1 MTHKAHRA
9 AQAGLFPVGNVE
21 IPVLPTIHATTVL
34 FPDTRALA
42 PLDRDSLSRSG
53 GSPYDNFYYGGV
65 GTPTT
70 EAFSRT
76 VAGLEGGTHA
86 VLAPSGQSAL
96 VATLSALL
104 KQGDHVLIVDTVTYT
119 TRWYID
125 QCLAPSGVTVTY
137 YPPEVTDIG
146 PYLRPNTRVVFMESP
161 GSLTFEVQ
169 DVPAICR
176 TARHHKAVTVLDNTW
191 AASHCFEPFSHGAD
205 ISVLSLTKYHA
216 APAGVSLGAVVT
228 RDEGLH
234 GTIKNQAALLG
245 LHVCPEACSR
255 AALALATLELRLR
268 HQEKTVR
275 HVLEGLAG
283 HPALHALFHPSLPD
297 ALGHEQWRRDFT
309 GTNSLLSLSF
319 QGLDRATVLARVD
332 RFRVIRIGY
341 GWGGNLSLVTVFEA
355 NEWRTVSRTQA
366 RGTCLR
372 IYLGLEE
379 PAELLAD
386 LRQALEGPTRD
397 APRTHP

>member
-1 MTHKAHRA
+1 VSPKTHRA
-9 AQAGLFPVGNVE
+9 LQAGIFPVGDVE
-21 IPVLPTIHATTVL
+21 IPVLPAIHATTVL
-34 FPDTRALA
+34 FPDTRSLT

-53 GSPYDNFYYGGV
+53 TSPYENFYYGGV

-86 VLAPSGQSAL
+86 VLAPSGQSAI

-104 KQGDHVLIVDTVTYT
+104 KQGDHVLIADTVTYT

-125 QCLAPSGVTVTY
+125 QCLEPCGIHVTY
-137 YPPEVTDIG
+137 YPPDVSDIE

-169 DVPAICR
+169 DVPALCR
-176 TARHHKAVTVLDNTW
+176 GARRHSVVTVLDNTW

-205 ISVLSLTKYHA
+205 ISVLSLTKYPA

-228 RDEGLH
+228 RDAGLH
-234 GTIKNQAALLG
+234 GRIKNQAALLG
-245 LHVCPEACSR
+245 LHVCPEACAR
-255 AALALATLELRLR
+255 AALALTTLELRLT

-275 HVLEGLAG
+275 HVLDGLAG
-283 HPALHALFHPSLPD
+283 HPALHTLFQPSLPG
-297 ALGHEQWRRDFT
+297 AAGHDLWRRDFT
-309 GTNSLLSLSF
+309 GTNSLLSFSF
-319 QGLDRATVLARVD
+319 QGLSRAAVLARVD

-341 GWGGNLSLVTVFEA
+341 GWGGTHSLVTVFEA
-355 NEWRTVSRTQA
+355 NEWRTASRA
-366 RGTCLR
+366 PAEGTCLR
-372 IYLGLEE
+372 IYVGLEPPSE
-379 PAELLAD
+379 ILAD
-386 LRQALEGPTRD
+386 LLQAFERM
-397 APRTHP
+397 